1 MTGINTI
8 MLLIKS
14 KYYYKTY
21 HINSTSYIYVFQNI
35 VLTKNKILCLILY
48 YMEYL
53 LFNIFNKE
61 YDI

>member
-1 MTGINTI
+1 M
-8 MLLIKS
+8 
-14 KYYYKTY
+14 
-21 HINSTSYIYVFQNI
+21 TSYIYVFQNI

-61 YDI
+61 HDI

>member
-8 MLLIKS
+8 MFLIKS
-14 KYYYKTY
+14 KYYYKTD

-35 VLTKNKILCLILY
+35 VLTKNKICLILY